1 MSTSGDVPQ
10 TPPGFPPGS
19 VLTQSPYAG
28 PTGPAA
34 RSFDS
39 AKLDP
44 GLFDVSSE
52 AGPLQ
57 NDGGPV
63 PAIIAA
69 ARDLARRYR
78 RALWLTDMIKAAS
91 ARRVAV
97 SRRAPS
103 RPPG

>member
-19 VLTQSPYAG
+19 VPTQSPYAG

-57 NDGGPV
+57 NDGWPL

-69 ARDLARRYR
+69 ARDLARRYWL
-78 RALWLTDMIKAAS
+78 ALWLTDAIKAALLRI
-91 ARRVAV
+91 AFVLAYMILL
-97 SRRAPS
+97 
-103 RPPG
+103 